1 MMRDYFQ
8 ALCVLL
14 DASLQGTE
22 QYKCWFAAEATDFV
36 RFNRSAIRQ
45 SGHVR
50 QSILTLD
57 LIDGRRHAAS
67 IVTVSGDI
75 AQDRTLVA
83 SIIAALRSRLP
94 DLPDDPYLLLPSAVV
109 SSDHAAAGGLPPIGD
124 IVDQVLAAAAGLD
137 LVGILAAGPIYR
149 GFANAG
155 GQRNWHE
162 SATFNLDWSLYL
174 SPATTGSPSRDKA
187 VKSSYAGADWNGA
200 EFRARMEAAVGQLAL
215 LARPPVTI
223 APGAYRAYL
232 TPAAMNEIVSMFNW
246 DGLSEKSLRT
256 RRSAVRR
263 MRDEGVCLH
272 PSITL
277 RELTVEGIAPD
288 FQGEGFTKPPSVT
301 LIDGGRLVGSMVA
314 PRTATEYGVPTN
326 GADADE
332 VMRSLDLAAGD
343 LPMADALA
351 QLGTG
356 IYVSNLWYLNYSDRA
371 HCRVTG
377 MTRFATFWV
386 ENGEIV
392 APLNVMR
399 FDESVYRLLGENLLA
414 LTRERELLIANDT
427 YLERS
432 TASARMPG
440 ALVKDFN
447 FVL

>member
-1 MMRDYFQ
+1 MRAYFQ
-8 ALCVLL
+8 ALAALL
-14 DASLQGTE
+14 DQSLQGAE

-67 IVTVSGDI
+67 VVTLAGDLE
-75 AQDRTLVA
+75 QDWALVA
-83 SIIAALRSRLP
+83 ATISALRVQLP
-94 DLPDDPYLLLPSAVV
+94 DLPDDPYLRLPSAVT
-109 SSDHAAAGGLPPIGD
+109 SSEHAMAGTLPPTGEM
-124 IVDQVLAAAAGLD
+124 VDQILVAAVGLD

-149 GFANAG
+149 GFADAA

-174 SPATTGSPSRDKA
+174 SGTESRDKA
-187 VKSSYAGADWNGA
+187 VKSSYAGADWDGA
-200 EFRARMEAAVGQLAL
+200 EFRRRIDAAQANLAL
-215 LARPPVTI
+215 LARPPVNI

-232 TPAAMNEIVSMFNW
+232 TPTAVNEIVGMFNW
-246 DGLSEKSLRT
+246 NGLSEKALRT
-256 RRSAVRR
+256 RQSGLRR
-263 MRDEGVCLH
+263 MRDEGMCLH

-277 RELTVEGIAPD
+277 RELTADGIAPD
-288 FQGEGFTKPPSVT
+288 FQAEGFTKPDSVT
-301 LIDGGRLVGSMVA
+301 LIEGGRLVGSMIA
-314 PRTATEYGVPTN
+314 PRTATEYGLLTN

-332 VMRSLDLAAGD
+332 SMKSLDLAAGD
-343 LPMADALA
+343 LAMADALR

-356 IYVSNLWYLNYSDRA
+356 IYVSNLWYLNFSDRA
-371 HCRVTG
+371 NCRITG

-399 FDESVYRLLGENLLA
+399 FDESVYRLLGDNLLA
-414 LTRERELLIANDT
+414 LTREREFIIANDT

-440 ALVKDFN
+440 ALVKDFS